1 MGAKCF
7 QDKEK
12 KSKFHNRHEFMA
24 INNNY
29 YNKCRINNLFYNNNL
44 ENIINNK
51 KNGICCLVC
60 GEPGG
65 KNFGGGGKRHNNN
78 CMKCGKKERYGEF
91 FRCKICNSTFC
102 SKCPYQS

>member
-1 MGAKCF
+1 
-7 QDKEK
+7 
-12 KSKFHNRHEFMA
+12 MA

-29 YNKCRINNLFYNNNL
+29 YNECKINNLFYNNNL

-65 KNFGGGGKRHNNN
+65 KNLEVVVKDIILIVWNVERKKDMENSFDGKYATQHFVQNAPTKFKN
-78 CMKCGKKERYGEF
+78 F
-91 FRCKICNSTFC
+91 FITSLILYNF
-102 SKCPYQS
+102 